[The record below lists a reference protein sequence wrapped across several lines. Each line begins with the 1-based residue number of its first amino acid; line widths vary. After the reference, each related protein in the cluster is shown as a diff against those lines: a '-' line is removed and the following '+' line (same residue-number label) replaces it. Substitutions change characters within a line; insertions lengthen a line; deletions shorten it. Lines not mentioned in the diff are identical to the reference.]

1 MVQLR
6 TSRRGNA
13 SSALVME
20 TISGQGY
27 TVGVSQSLP
36 LPKSALLSISG
47 FLSELD
53 GFIYLVCRGS
63 SCLPSPSLTLLLCLC
78 LLPPEPVTLAVTAQP
93 PSLYPW
99 EEPCPAS
106 IIKYP
111 TSEVGVVF
119 GAQCP
124 GPCNRVEFPRYMTT
138 RSVGGKDTAGATSL
152 FAPAL
157 SLRAPV
163 AK

>member
-1 MVQLR
+1 M
-6 TSRRGNA
+6 
-13 SSALVME
+13 
-20 TISGQGY
+20 
-27 TVGVSQSLP
+27 
-36 LPKSALLSISG
+36 
-47 FLSELD
+47 
-53 GFIYLVCRGS
+53 
-63 SCLPSPSLTLLLCLC
+63 
-78 LLPPEPVTLAVTAQP
+78 TLAVTAQP

-99 EEPCPAS
+99 EEPS

-124 GPCNRVEFPRYMTT
+124 GPCNQVEFPRYMTT
-138 RSVGGKDTAGATSL
+138 PSVGGKDTAGAISL